1 MDERETQ
8 RSGYPL
14 TIPDALLQS
23 DAMQQ
28 ACVARDFQE
37 IFRLV
42 NRRTG
47 SSHAAMA
54 AAIGKMTSSRVSD
67 IIRGV
72 RGIRGREVIERV
84 ADGFGIPGE
93 MMGLPRRSWEDSPES
108 IDGTTGACTSV
119 GSVTE
124 FGVKSQHDAPATILG
139 LHNQLA
145 AQGSSAWRIAPT
157 AEREAESLLSRRT
170 LLKGGAVAADMAGV
184 DLEEIQHVAA
194 ALEDAY
200 RYLDGP
206 VVDYFRK
213 QLEVA
218 KNDDGALGAW
228 KTLPLVLGLLGAI
241 EQRARDVKPGVR
253 RELLSVGADGAE
265 FAGWLFRDIQ
275 QPAIAVF
282 WYDRA
287 MEWAQEANDPAMQG
301 YMLLKKSQ
309 MAYDDGDAGRI
320 LTLAQA
326 GQHERWQLPVRVQSE
341 LLQQEALGC
350 AMMGEP
356 FSLVEQKLGT
366 AHELLA
372 HAADSE
378 PSDLGTYFNEHTLLL
393 RNAVSYTEAGK
404 PSLAAD
410 LFGKIIAAGTLSR
423 RDVGFFNARRSA
435 ALALSGEPDEAARIG
450 SASAEVA
457 HAMKSERTMR
467 VLREVSQTLSRWRGR
482 PKVHEFREML
492 KTA

>member
-1 MDERETQ
+1 MDDRAAR

-14 TIPDALLQS
+14 TIPDALLDS
-23 DAMQQ
+23 EAMRK
-28 ACVARDFQE
+28 ACATRNFQE

-93 MMGLPRRSWEDSPES
+93 MMGLPRRPWERSPED
-108 IDGTTGACTSV
+108 IDGTVDVCTCAKAAIGSEAEHHNDASTAW
-119 GSVTE
+119 SVT
-124 FGVKSQHDAPATILG
+124 
-139 LHNQLA
+139 
-145 AQGSSAWRIAPT
+145 PT
-157 AEREAESLLSRRT
+157 TGNEVMSPLNRRT
-170 LLKGGAVAADMAGV
+170 FLKGGIAAATMAGA
-184 DLEEIQHVAA
+184 DPEEIQHMAA
-194 ALEDAY
+194 ALENAH

-206 VVDYFRK
+206 AVDHFRK
-213 QLEVA
+213 QLESA
-218 KNDDGALGAW
+218 KHDDGALGAR

-241 EQRARDVKPGVR
+241 EQRAHDVKSAVR

-265 FAGWLFRDIQ
+265 FAGWLYRDIQ
-275 QPAIAVF
+275 EPAIAIF

-320 LTLAQA
+320 LTLARA
-326 GQHERWQLPVRVQSE
+326 GQHERWQLPVRVQAE

-350 AMMGEP
+350 AMLGEP

-366 AHELLA
+366 AHELLT
-372 HAADSE
+372 HAGDSE
-378 PSDLGTYFNEHTLLL
+378 PSSLGAYFNEDTLLL

-404 PSLAAD
+404 PSLAAE
-410 LFGKIIAAGTLSR
+410 LFGRIITAGTLSR

-450 SASAEVA
+450 TASAEVA
-457 HAMKSERTMR
+457 RAMKSERTMR
-467 VLREVSQTLSRWRGR
+467 VLGEVSQTLSRWHSR
-482 PKVHEFREML
+482 PVVREFREAL
-492 KTA
+492 PAA

>member
-1 MDERETQ
+1 MDERETR

-14 TIPDALLQS
+14 TIPDTLLQS
-23 DAMQQ
+23 EAMQQ
-28 ACVARDFQE
+28 ACFARDFRE

-72 RGIRGREVIERV
+72 RGIRGRAVIERV

-93 MMGLPRRSWEDSPES
+93 MIGLPRRPWEGSPEN
-108 IDGTTGACTSV
+108 IDETTDACTGVWTVVDS
-119 GSVTE
+119 E
-124 FGVKSQHDAPATILG
+124 VKSQDGTSAAALDAPGATAL
-139 LHNQLA
+139 
-145 AQGSSAWRIAPT
+145 PF
-157 AEREAESLLSRRT
+157 RRA
-170 LLKGGAVAADMAGV
+170 LLKGGIAAAAMTGA
-184 DLEEIQHVAA
+184 DLEEVPHVAA
-194 ALEDAY
+194 ALEDAH

-206 VVDYFRK
+206 LIDFFRK

-218 KNDDGALGAW
+218 KHDDGALGSR
-228 KTLPLVLGLLGAI
+228 KSLPLVLGLLNAMG
-241 EQRARDVKPGVR
+241 EWARDVKPTVR

-265 FAGWLFRDIQ
+265 FAGWLYRDIQ
-275 QPAIAVF
+275 QPATAVF
-282 WYDRA
+282 WYNQA
-287 MEWAQEANDPAMQG
+287 VEWAQEANDPAMQG

-326 GQHERWQLPVRVQSE
+326 GQHERWQLPTRVQAE

-350 AMMGEP
+350 AMIGEP

-366 AHELLA
+366 ACELLA
-372 HAADSE
+372 HAADTE
-378 PSDLGTYFNEHTLLL
+378 PSDLGAYFNEHTLLL
-393 RNAVSYTEAGK
+393 RNAVTYTEAGK
-404 PSLAAD
+404 PGLAAD
-410 LFGKIIAAGTLSR
+410 LFGKMISAGALSR

-450 SASAEVA
+450 SASAKVA
-457 HAMKSERTMR
+457 RAMKSERTMR
-467 VLREVSQTLSRWRGR
+467 VLDEVAQTLSRWRSR
-482 PKVHEFREML
+482 PVVREFREAL
-492 KTA
+492 RAA